1 MDNFLPNDWDP
12 DLSIWDSENSVCEK
26 NQDPDW
32 TYRAIAKRKT
42 VKMIRKETKNVK
54 TVTVTQGDDEEY
66 DIEDVLKKLEVSE
79 VPTENPDQGDQ
90 DQPTSDQPV
99 EARFDEGQNVNVIED
114 PEQGQLFD
122 EIDQNNSS
130 INDKPTEVPSEP
142 ECTTCFEPRIRTFL
156 LLPCGHATFCEK
168 CAAYFCE
175 IEDKNRRKC
184 PTCRTMVTGKIR
196 AFF

>member
-1 MDNFLPNDWDP
+1 MVRFLQDKFPEYQRYNYKQFNKILESICDLDP

-79 VPTENPDQGDQ
+79 VPTEKSKRKKKKKGKKKNSAETDVNNENPDQGDQ
-90 DQPTSDQPV
+90 DQLTLDQG
-99 EARFDEGQNVNVIED
+99 DQD
-114 PEQGQLFD
+114 TLF
-122 EIDQNNSS
+122 EKSN
-130 INDKPTEVPSEP
+130 
-142 ECTTCFEPRIRTFL
+142 
-156 LLPCGHATFCEK
+156 FC
-168 CAAYFCE
+168 
-175 IEDKNRRKC
+175 
-184 PTCRTMVTGKIR
+184 PKIQ
-196 AFF
+196 F